1 VTQVRYDVEEAGVGA
16 GDSLADVQRSLDE
29 RIRQKSLDG
38 YVVLPRDVI
47 EAGRARY
54 YARNLGDVVSIGR
67 LERRLNRAVKEERMR
82 RENIDPV
89 KVQLISK
96 DIRMTRHKPGEQ
108 KAEGVE
114 GSFFLALAVGM
125 FIYIAILMY
134 GQTILSAVVEEKTT
148 RVVEVLFS
156 SVKPFTL
163 IAGKLVGVSLVGLT
177 QYVIWGRSLCRRVS
191 LRDGRGRVLVPADLR
206 LARRLRAALLRPRLL
221 RLCDSLRHRRLDGDD
236 GEGGRATRLSR
247 HHASGDGHL
256 HGLSRHPQPNSDF
269 AFWVSM
275 IPFFSPITMIGA
287 S

>member
-1 VTQVRYDVEEAGVGA
+1 VAIVDETGTLYAAAREAIMNAPQDDADDDASATTSVPGAGGPQRAKAAEVTQVRYDVEEAGVGA

-177 QYVIWGRSLCRRVS
+177 QYVIGPFSLSARQSTGWAWAGSRSRRS
-191 LRDGRGRVLVPADLR
+191 PSRSPSTRCSSSSSAFT
-206 LARRLRAALLRPRLL
+206 
-221 RLCDSLRHRRLDGDD
+221 SM
-236 GEGGRATRLSR
+236 RLSTPSSAR
-247 HHASGDGHL
+247 
-256 HGLSRHPQPNSDF
+256 
-269 AFWVSM
+269 W
-275 IPFFSPITMIGA
+275 
-287 S
+287 